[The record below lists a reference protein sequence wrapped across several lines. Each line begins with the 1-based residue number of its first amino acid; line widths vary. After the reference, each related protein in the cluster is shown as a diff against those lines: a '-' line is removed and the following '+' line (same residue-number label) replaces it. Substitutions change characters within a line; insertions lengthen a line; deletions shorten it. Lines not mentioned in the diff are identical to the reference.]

1 MMSQSNFFFYRRY
14 INGLSAEDN
23 LNNDFPL
30 VGDSPFGDGRIE
42 IEQNGDFRCKVT
54 NKKGNMEDFLRHL
67 YPLLTQEGIERAILF
82 EAKDLDELS
91 LEQYQSKKAEVDSE
105 EYKTEFRYICG
116 ITPENFDG
124 LWLNSISEDLFA
136 YEFSKTDHPICRYQ
150 WKHGERKDT
159 IIGTQRI
166 QKTDCEY
173 IWFTENYLEA
183 KKLSTLIDDP
193 VFVRPNNDAL
203 QWNDYWTLVKGKK
216 VICLVG
222 DEVGSWAH
230 SVFPLLKKIRSSASE
245 IATVYISP
253 LFGGDSLVKHLN
265 KESIKTIRDTANNLF
280 GSPTLFM
287 DEDKYNEFASQKKH
301 NQLYFPQGLN
311 DNLFCYG
318 LSDGNLVHSHP
329 INIHTEGDLKNNFSI
344 NTHVYPSS
352 DIRLSKNEVL
362 NILSSIKQLTPFN
375 AFSQIKDLINRHV
388 YFEYEQFSTF
398 CALWVLGTYTYQL
411 FQEFPYLHLM
421 GIKGSGKTTL
431 IEIIC
436 ECSFNGILESQT
448 SKANLI
454 KKIHEIGG
462 TVCLDEF
469 EKNSIGT
476 EDQYIQMLKSGYR
489 RGGNYS
495 RMAGKKQES
504 TLNVY
509 SPKAL
514 AGESEIGNKALKSRV
529 IQIKTTE
536 KPIGVSLN
544 LWDLE
549 SAENKKTTEIIR
561 RGGYPL
567 GLNHFRSI
575 KRNYNRIPPEIQLP
589 SGKMIGSRK
598 RQLVAPLLSIAR
610 LLDTG
615 QGSTSV
621 EDELLTAVE
630 ISWNEQFAIH
640 NKAEKLLYE
649 LLEKWNKDTTFKK
662 YKVDSKF
669 LWIDNEMWFD
679 TDLALHMGS
688 QPSLL
693 KWFNNLNG
701 VIKGT
706 EHIKCHGTKSCT
718 GFSLNLK
725 IKNTAIGKI
734 FRHKSPKKPGRG

>member
-1 MMSQSNFFFYRRY
+1 MSQSNFFFYRRY

-23 LNNDFPL
+23 LNNNFPL

-42 IEQNGDFRCKVT
+42 IEQDGDFRCKVT
-54 NKKGNMEDFLRHL
+54 NKEGNKEDFLRL
-67 YPLLTQEGIERAILF
+67 IYPLLTQEGIERAIHF

-91 LEQYQSKKAEVDSE
+91 LEQYQSKKAVVNTSV
-105 EYKTEFRYICG
+105 YKTEFQYICG
-116 ITPENFDG
+116 ITPDNIDG
-124 LWLNSISEDLFA
+124 LWLNSISENLFT
-136 YEFSKTDHPICRYQ
+136 YEFSATGHPICRYQ

-159 IIGTQRI
+159 IIGTPRI
-166 QKTDCEY
+166 HKTDCEC

-183 KKLSTLIDDP
+183 KKLRTLIDDP

-203 QWNDYWTLVKGKK
+203 QWNDYRSLVKGKK

-222 DEVGSWAH
+222 DEAGCWEDSI
-230 SVFPLLKKIRSSASE
+230 FPLLKQIRSSASQ
-245 IATVYISP
+245 IATVYIPP
-253 LFGGDSLVKHLN
+253 LFGGDSLLKHLN
-265 KESIKTIRDTANNLF
+265 IESIKTIQDTANNLV

-287 DEDKYNEFASQKKH
+287 DEDTYNEFASQRKH
-301 NQLYFPQGLN
+301 NQIYFPQDLN
-311 DNLFCYG
+311 NNLFWYG

-329 INIHTEGDLKNNFSI
+329 INIHTKEKLKNKFSI
-344 NTHVYPSS
+344 NTHVYPSP

-375 AFSQIKDLINRHV
+375 TFSQIKDLINRHV
-388 YFEYEQFSTF
+388 YFEYDQLSTL
-398 CALWVLGTYTYQL
+398 CALWVLGTYSYQL
-411 FQEFPYLHLM
+411 FQEFPYLHLI

-514 AGESEIGNKALKSRV
+514 AGESEIGNNALKSRV
-529 IQIKTTE
+529 LQIKTTE

-544 LWDLE
+544 LWDMQ
-549 SAENKKTTEIIR
+549 SAEIKKTTEVIR
-561 RGGYPL
+561 RGGYAL

-575 KRNYNRIPPEIQLP
+575 KRNYNRIPPDIQLP
-589 SGKMIGSRK
+589 SGKIIGSRK

-615 QGSTSV
+615 QDSTSV
-621 EDELLTAVE
+621 EGELLTAVE

-649 LLEKWNKDTTFKK
+649 LLEKWNKDSSFKG
-662 YKVDSKF
+662 YKVSSSF
-669 LWIDNEMWFD
+669 LWIHNDEWYD
-679 TDLALHMGS
+679 TELEQYLGS
-688 QPSLL
+688 KDAVL

-701 VIKGT
+701 VKKGST
-706 EHIKCHGTKSCT
+706 YFSYGGGGGCT
-718 GFSLNLK
+718 VFPLNLK
-725 IKNTAIGKI
+725 IKNTAIGEI
-734 FRHKSPKKPGRG
+734 FSRKSPQKPTRG